1 MALTMGSGP
10 FGHAPAGV
18 FNTDVRREGLLYF
31 EDSPR
36 RIRGVLAGE
45 TVVDSRRVKIM
56 HEHGHLPRA
65 YFPRA
70 DVRTDLLQR
79 SEHTTHAPGKGDAVY
94 WTLRVNDRTV
104 PNAAWSYPDPPP
116 GAPPLGGYLAFFIAA
131 MDSWLE
137 EDEPMI
143 GHIRDPYHRVD
154 VVNTSRHVR
163 VSLAGT
169 VLAESAR
176 TRAIFETGL
185 PTRWYFPPEDVRA
198 ALIGS
203 DLQTVCSYKGHA
215 DYRSVR
221 VGDEVHENVAWTYAQ
236 PRHDAAAVAGY
247 VAFFNERVDI
257 VVDGEPQP
265 SPRSPWSV
273 PGWWK
278 SMADF
283 TAQM

>member
-1 MALTMGSGP
+1 MALTMGGGP

-18 FNTDVRREGLLYF
+18 FNTDIRRDGLLYF

-36 RIRGVLAGE
+36 RIRGIFAGE

-70 DVRTDLLQR
+70 DVRTDLLLPTDR
-79 SEHTTHAPGKGDAVY
+79 TTHAPGKGDAVY
-94 WTLRVNDRTV
+94 WTLQANGRSA

-116 GAPPLGGYLAFFIAA
+116 GAPPLRDYIAFFIAA
-131 MDSWLE
+131 MDTWLE

-143 GHIRDPYHRVD
+143 GHVRDPYHRVD

-169 VLAESAR
+169 VLAESDR
-176 TRAIFETGL
+176 TRVIFETGL
-185 PTRWYFPPEDVRA
+185 PSRWYFPPEDLRVP
-198 ALIGS
+198 LIDS
-203 DLQTVCSYKGHA
+203 ELESVCSYKGHA
-215 DYRSVR
+215 GYRSLR
-221 VGDEVHENVAWTYAQ
+221 VGGELHENIAWTYPQ

-257 VVDGEPQP
+257 AVDGEPQP
-265 SPRSPWSV
+265 CPPSPWSM

-278 SMADF
+278 LMPEF
-283 TAQM
+283 MAQM

>member
-18 FNTDVRREGLLYF
+18 FNADVPRDGLLYF

-36 RIRGVLAGE
+36 RIRGVFAGE
-45 TVVDSRRVKIM
+45 TVVDSRHVKIM

-65 YFPRA
+65 YFPQA
-70 DVRTDLLQR
+70 DVRTDLLVPTG
-79 SEHTTHAPGKGDAVY
+79 HTTHAPGKGDAAY
-94 WTLRVNDRTV
+94 WTLQVGDRSV

-116 GAPPLGGYLAFFIAA
+116 GAPPIGGHLAFFIAA
-131 MDSWLE
+131 MDAWLE

-154 VVNTSRHVR
+154 VVSTSRHVR

-169 VLAESAR
+169 VLADSTR
-176 TRAIFETGL
+176 TRVIFETGL
-185 PTRWYFPPEDVRA
+185 VPRWYFPADDVRVD
-198 ALIGS
+198 LIGS
-203 DLQTVCSYKGHA
+203 DLQSVCSYKGYA
-215 DYRSVR
+215 GYRSVR
-221 VGDEVHENVAWTYAQ
+221 VDGHLHENVAWTYAE

-247 VAFFNERVDI
+247 VAFFNERVDV

-265 SPRSPWSV
+265 CPPSAWSQ
-273 PGWWK
+273 PGWWNH
-278 SMADF
+278 MAAF
-283 TAQM
+283 AAQV